1 MKEPTRRPLKFGFEP
16 ETVLVPISVLTPVK
30 TLRATVKASFKY
42 AQIAQSIREIGLVE
56 PPVIARDPVTPDR
69 YLLLDGHMRIEV
81 LKEEGHSEVECLV
94 STDDEAFTYNK
105 YINRPSPVQERAMIV
120 RAIESGVLET
130 RIAAAMSL
138 DVVSVQRRVKLL
150 DGICPEVVAQLSDRH
165 CPMAV
170 FDILRKMKPLKQ
182 MQTADMM
189 VNSNNFSV
197 AFAAGML
204 SSASEFELVK
214 GAKIKPKGV
223 SAAAMAQME
232 RELANLQA
240 SIGSV
245 QETFSQDN
253 LHLMV
258 AKGYLAKLLA
268 NHHVRRFLENRYP
281 AYLEQFVNISDITST
296 LPVEAVA

>member
-1 MKEPTRRPLKFGFEP
+1 MNNSTRRSLSFGFEP
-16 ETVLVPISVLTPVK
+16 ETIFVPIAALTPVK
-30 TLRATVKASFKY
+30 TLRASVKASSKY
-42 AQIAQSIREIGLVE
+42 AQIAQSVREIGLVE
-56 PPVIARDPVTPDR
+56 PPVVARDRAVPDR

-81 LKEEGHSEVECLV
+81 LKEQGHTEVECLV
-94 STDDEAFTYNK
+94 STDDEAFTYNR

-120 RAIESGVLET
+120 RAIERGVPEG

-182 MQTADMM
+182 MQTADVM
-189 VNSNNFSV
+189 VNHNNFCV

-204 SSASEFELVK
+204 STASETELVK
-214 GAKIKPKGV
+214 GAKIKPKGI
-223 SAAAMAQME
+223 SAVAMAQME
-232 RELANLQA
+232 RELANMQA
-240 SIGSV
+240 AIGSV
-245 QETFSQDN
+245 EASFSQDN

-268 NHHVRRFLENRYP
+268 NHRVRRFLESRYP
-281 AYLEQFVNISDITST
+281 AYLEQFVAISDITST
-296 LPVEAVA
+296 LSVDAVA

>member
-1 MKEPTRRPLKFGFEP
+1 MKDPTRRPLTFGFEP
-16 ETVLVPISVLTPVK
+16 KTVVVAISALTPVK
-30 TLRATVKASFKY
+30 TLRTTVKASFKY

-56 PPVIARDPVTPDR
+56 PPVVARDSATPDR

-81 LKEEGHSEVECLV
+81 LKEAGHTEVECLV
-94 STDDEAFTYNK
+94 STDDEAFTYNR

-120 RAIESGVLET
+120 RAIEKGVPEAK
-130 RIAAAMSL
+130 IAAAMSL
-138 DVVSVQRRVKLL
+138 DVVSVQRRVKML

-170 FDILRKMKPLKQ
+170 FDILRKMTPLKQ
-182 MQTADMM
+182 MQTADVMI
-189 VNSNNFSV
+189 NSNNFGV

-204 SSASEFELVK
+204 STASASELVN

-223 SAAAMAQME
+223 STVAMAQME
-232 RELANLQA
+232 RELANMQA
-240 SIGSV
+240 AIGSV
-245 QETFSQDN
+245 QESFSRDN

-268 NHHVRRFLENRYP
+268 NNRVRRFLESRYP
-281 AYLEQFVNISDITST
+281 AYQEQFVAISDSTST